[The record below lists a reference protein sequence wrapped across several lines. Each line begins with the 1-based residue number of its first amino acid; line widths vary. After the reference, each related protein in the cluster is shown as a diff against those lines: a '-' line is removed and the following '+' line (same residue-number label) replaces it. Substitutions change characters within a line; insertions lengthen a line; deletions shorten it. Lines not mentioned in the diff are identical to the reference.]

1 MSMLSKCIAI
11 IAVSV
16 GLMLSAA
23 SAHASTHTPTI
34 SRTPSSD
41 TTTFT
46 LSRLG
51 DLSGSFYASMALA
64 ALVVFVA
71 NIGLLWW
78 QERRD
83 GRKRGPD

>member
-1 MSMLSKCIAI
+1 MSMLSKCVAI
-11 IAVSV
+11 IAVPV

-23 SAHASTHTPTI
+23 SAQALTHTPTI
-34 SRTPSSD
+34 SRAPSSD
-41 TTTFT
+41 KITFT

-51 DLSGSFYASMALA
+51 DLSGSFYALMALA
-64 ALVVFVA
+64 ALVVVA
-71 NIGLLWW
+71 ANFGLLWW